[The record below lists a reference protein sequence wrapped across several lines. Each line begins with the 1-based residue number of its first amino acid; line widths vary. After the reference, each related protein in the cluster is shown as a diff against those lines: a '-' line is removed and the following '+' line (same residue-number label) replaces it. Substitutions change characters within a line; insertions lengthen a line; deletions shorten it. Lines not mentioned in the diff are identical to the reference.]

1 MTNLIA
7 LIRKVTIADKV
18 KNAPDSSYQ
27 IGIAIGSFL
36 PFVILVLIAYWMYN
50 RAKNRNE
57 NE

>member
-7 LIRKVTIADKV
+7 LIQKVTIAEKV

-27 IGIAIGSFL
+27 IGIVIGSFL

>member
-7 LIRKVTIADKV
+7 LIQKVTIAEKV